1 MDWNA
6 TSPSDGL
13 GILIEHADRDVRGFN
28 IRCNAP
34 IVDMNVSIPVNFPVI
49 PVAYPGHYVV
59 TRGTESIHVD
69 VPGPVA
75 PPVESEPVTYSVDD
89 EEAPKPKRKKKVSE

>member
-75 PPVESEPVTYSVDD
+75 PPVAEWVSD
-89 EEAPKPKRKKKVSE
+89 EVKYATPKKRKKKVSE